1 MAKKKIEKEI
11 LPPAPIEIGENVWIG
26 SHATVLPGVRIG
38 RNAIIAAG
46 AVVTKDVP
54 ENTIAAGIPAVPVKT
69 VAVDA

>member
-1 MAKKKIEKEI
+1 MEI
-11 LPPAPIEIGENVWIG
+11 QSIKRELGRDWEGY
-26 SHATVLPGVRIG
+26 